1 MDQLAIAP
9 NKEVSVIEVME
20 KSYSPELTS
29 VEAMMLEMPQID
41 CPIENRFTDG
51 LYTRQIF
58 MPKGAIVA
66 SKIHKTEHQFI
77 ISMGDC
83 SVWSKETG
91 WQRYLAPY
99 HGITKPGARRLL
111 VMHEDT
117 VWTTFHPNP
126 ENIQDVSELESR
138 LILPHKVG
146 ELGFD
151 TDELLTYTNNP
162 SIEEDIKNKEL
173 AS

>member
-1 MDQLAIAP
+1 MDQIAIAP
-9 NKEVSVIEVME
+9 NKEVSLVEVAE
-20 KSYSPELTS
+20 KAFSPELTAC
-29 VEAMMLEMPQID
+29 ERILMDMPPVD
-41 CPIENRFTDG
+41 CPLEHRFTDG

-58 MPKGAIVA
+58 MPYGSVVA

-77 ISMGDC
+77 ISKGDC

-91 WQRYLAPY
+91 WVRYQAPY

-126 ENIQDVSELESR
+126 ENIQDLEELEAR
-138 LILPHKVG
+138 LVLPHKLG
-146 ELGFD
+146 ELGFEPD
-151 TDELLTYTNNP
+151 DMLTYTNNA

-173 AS
+173 IS